1 MTKSLSVRLHGK
13 EIGILT
19 LVNGK
24 MQFTYNKNIQKPI
37 SLSLP
42 IQEAPFK
49 EKACRA
55 FFGGLL
61 PENPNMRKILAEKY
75 NISIN
80 DDFKLLEAIGHDC
93 AGAISFHHPDEP
105 INEENIYKLS
115 GTVLTN
121 EELKKLI
128 EELPYRPYM
137 GKRLSLAGAQE
148 KAAICVYD
156 DKFILPDDKVPTTH
170 IIKTALPKYIQSIQN
185 EYICMKAAKK
195 IGLNVANVD
204 IKKIDDLEF
213 LLVERFDRII
223 YDCSLNS
230 DPKPAYE
237 RILQE
242 DFAQALG
249 VQSRDKYSITFK
261 DCLKVLDQ
269 TQAPAVD
276 KNAFIKQVIFNYLI
290 GNTDAHGKNFSIYWF
305 FDKINLTPAY
315 DLLSSSI
322 YDCEQ
327 RIAMKI
333 GKAKYYNDITE
344 KDWELFAQDLDISS
358 KIVFTELERQKKI
371 LPPVLENLAKELDC
385 EVGYRILNYTKSLL

>member
-1 MTKSLSVRLHGK
+1 
-13 EIGILT
+13 
-19 LVNGK
+19 
-24 MQFTYNKNIQKPI
+24 
-37 SLSLP
+37 
-42 IQEAPFK
+42 
-49 EKACRA
+49 
-55 FFGGLL
+55 
-61 PENPNMRKILAEKY
+61 MRKILAEKY

-276 KNAFIKQVIFNYLI
+276 KNAFIKQVVFNYLI

-344 KDWELFAQDLDISS
+344 KDWELFAQDLGISS

-371 LPPVLENLAKELDC
+371 LPPVLENLAKVLDC

>member
-13 EIGILT
+13 EIGILA

-195 IGLNVANVD
+195 IGLNVANVE

-344 KDWELFAQDLDISS
+344 KDWELFAQDLGISS
-358 KIVFTELERQKKI
+358 KIVFSELERQKKI

>member
-105 INEENIYKLS
+105 INEENMYKLS

-170 IIKTALPKYIQSIQN
+170 IIKTALPKYIQLIQN

>member
-105 INEENIYKLS
+105 VNEENIYKLS